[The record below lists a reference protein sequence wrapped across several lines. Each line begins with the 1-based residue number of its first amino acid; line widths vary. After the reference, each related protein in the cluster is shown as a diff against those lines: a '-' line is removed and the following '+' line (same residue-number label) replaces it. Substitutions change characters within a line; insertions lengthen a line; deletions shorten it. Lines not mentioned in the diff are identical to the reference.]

1 MTTVGQDDISIG
13 EKTYTF
19 VKSLSGRGQSGAAGF
34 YNIGE
39 KQWLIKEDDPATC
52 LAEGLAIIPKLFEP
66 FTPPIIQA
74 ETNQKKISEQ
84 KTVTVS
90 IQPAFTVEKEQEE
103 QMMGLDV
110 AILGRKRDPK
120 TLISEEG
127 KNKAKIKEAISKMS
141 SDVKDQLARAIVT
154 SQVNGD
160 ESLHT
165 GQFMVSKKGDIITK
179 IQRVDMGAL
188 GRFALANQNHSPL
201 QTSKN
206 YRTSGQ
212 FEKDYVKY
220 LVENTDVREK
230 VLKYWSQI
238 DVDIVVKQIT
248 ERFDNQM
255 KNLTDITLKKTAL
268 KGFYNT
274 LNKNNK
280 KNKDAQP
287 PDEDLGKLETQVK
300 TLLEQSANKRCQ
312 TMKANAVLIQKMD
325 SIKKELNS
333 IDKSQLTPIEKKYLN
348 KCLSILSKDNMEGQ
362 KEANKLISYINKI
375 TLPEKSL
382 LNNIIDSIKNLFGS
396 GKNKQNLAAP
406 QLQTIGSVSP
416 GPNGNTN
423 TSDFKNRLKQFKE
436 AIETTSKTVQNST
449 PQETSLSN
457 K

>member
-1 MTTVGQDDISIG
+1 MCPQNITIG
-13 EKTYTF
+13 DKTYEF
-19 VKSLSGRGQSGAAGF
+19 AKSLSGRGQSGAAGF
-34 YNIGE
+34 YMSGE

-52 LAEGLAIIPKLFEP
+52 LAEGLAIIPNLFEP

-74 ETNQKKISEQ
+74 ETKQKKISEQ

-90 IQPAFTVEKEQEE
+90 IQPAFTVEKEEE
-103 QMMGLDV
+103 MMGLDV

-141 SDVKDQLARAIVT
+141 DDVKDQLARAIVT

-165 GQFMVSKKGDIITK
+165 GQFMVSKKGGVIKK

-188 GRFALANQNHSPL
+188 GRFALANQIHSPL

-220 LVENTDVREK
+220 LVEDNYVRNK
-230 VLKYWSQI
+230 VLEYWSQI
-238 DVDIVVKQIT
+238 DVDQVVNQIT

-255 KNLTDITLKKTAL
+255 KNLTDVTLKTKAL
-268 KGFYNT
+268 KGFYDT
-274 LNKNNK
+274 LNK

-287 PDEDLGKLETQVK
+287 PAEDLSTLETQVRD
-300 TLLEQSANKRCQ
+300 LLEQSARERCEN
-312 TMKANAVLIQKMD
+312 MKKNAVLIQKMD
-325 SIKKELNS
+325 SIKKDLNL
-333 IDKSQLTPIEKKYLN
+333 IDKSNLTPIEKKYLN

-362 KEANKLISYINKI
+362 KEANELISYINKI
-375 TLPEKSL
+375 TLPEKSR
-382 LNNIIDSIKNLFGS
+382 LNKIKDAIKNLFGS
-396 GKNKQNLAAP
+396 SKNKQNLAAP
-406 QLQTIGSVSP
+406 QLQTIGSESP

-423 TSDFKNRLKQFKE
+423 TSKFKDRLNIIKRT
-436 AIETTSKTVQNST
+436 IETVQPSRT
-449 PQETSLSN
+449 AHQETSLSN